1 MLILTT
7 LMFERNFASVVFEWG
22 YLQGQTHA
30 HIRVLTGSGLLVTCW
45 HSVQPIMLYNAHFMY
60 TRLWPYS
67 SKYPSDFV
75 PRAFMFSENNKSS
88 LLWHYSFNFKVWWVN
103 VVLFSLLRH
112 NELVRHGS
120 NYFYSGLNITLIQ
133 QQADW
138 GPKYKSRAHT
148 GSDPTS
154 QNGRWLWPLL
164 PQPTG
169 SDSYSVTTPPHR
181 EATALR
187 HVELLHQPSD
197 PTATWMQASP
207 TQPPFQHDFPELLEA
222 TKLLKYNSL

>member
-7 LMFERNFASVVFEWG
+7 LMFEHNFAAVVFEWG

-30 HIRVLTGSGLLVTCW
+30 HIWVLTGSGLLVTCW

-103 VVLFSLLRH
+103 VVVFSLLRH
-112 NELVRHGS
+112 NELVRRSS
-120 NYFYSGLNITLIQ
+120 NYFCSRLTQPWYNKQQIGVQSTNPGHTQAQTPPPKVGDDFDLPSHSPRGAILTLWQ
-133 QQADW
+133 LFHSA
-138 GPKYKSRAHT
+138 AH
-148 GSDPTS
+148 GAVPPALRSS
-154 QNGRWLWPLL
+154 SHVNVGI
-164 PQPTG
+164 
-169 SDSYSVTTPPHR
+169 SYS
-181 EATALR
+181 ATF
-187 HVELLHQPSD
+187 
-197 PTATWMQASP
+197 P
-207 TQPPFQHDFPELLEA
+207 TQLSRGPGCSEA
-222 TKLLKYNSL
+222 FKI